1 MNSNLVAQ
9 NKMIKNKLSQIEDE
23 IFELREQNM
32 KKNIKQ
38 VASMS
43 M

>member
-1 MNSNLVAQ
+1 MNSNLVAE

>member
-1 MNSNLVAQ
+1 MNSNLVAE
-9 NKMIKNKLSQIEDE
+9 NKMIKNKLTQIEDE